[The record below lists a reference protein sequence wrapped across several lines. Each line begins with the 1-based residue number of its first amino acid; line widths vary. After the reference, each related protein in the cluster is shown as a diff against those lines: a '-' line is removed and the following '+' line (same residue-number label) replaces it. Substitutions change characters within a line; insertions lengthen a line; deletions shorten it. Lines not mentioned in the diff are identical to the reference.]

1 METGKF
7 QDGVEISSYREL
19 PSYLLVYNIATIYAG
34 YCYPL
39 HGLETTEMSVQSGHT
54 ISPLLPLTVPSAL
67 VKVLER
73 MLRGTRMERKK
84 RQSVRVLGLK

>member
-1 METGKF
+1 MLATAILYMVWRILRC
-7 QDGVEISSYREL
+7 QYRVDTVER
-19 PSYLLVYNIATIYAG
+19 
-34 YCYPL
+34 
-39 HGLETTEMSVQSGHT
+39 HT
-54 ISPLLPLTVPSAL
+54 ISPLLPLSVPSAL

>member
-39 HGLETTEMSVQSGHT
+39 HGLETTEMSVTEWTQ
-54 ISPLLPLTVPSAL
+54 
-67 VKVLER
+67 
-73 MLRGTRMERKK
+73 
-84 RQSVRVLGLK
+84 